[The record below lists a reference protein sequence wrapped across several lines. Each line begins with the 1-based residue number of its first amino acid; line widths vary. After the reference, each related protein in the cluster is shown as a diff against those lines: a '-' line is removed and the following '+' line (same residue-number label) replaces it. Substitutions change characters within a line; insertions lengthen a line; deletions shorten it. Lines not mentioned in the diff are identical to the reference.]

1 MTVSLTTEVD
11 AERVDKASPERSDS
25 SKGRTQG
32 NVIVGTNGKIQWFVP
47 QDDQFQFRPIY
58 NQRMNLTCTFTF
70 TAAVMLAFCCL
81 TACDKSTSPATSP
94 NAAASSSPAAS
105 STSKAADPALEK
117 LQQASGSGATDCGR
131 LGISATPEQ
140 LKGAS
145 DCALQANKGKH
156 PFYVAYDMP
165 GMTVGVAGNSD
176 AKLFTV
182 QAQGTGSAV
191 TSGDCP
197 SQLRVA
203 SSGRLT
209 CFAPGDMS
217 SMSGSHTA
225 GPMKPGMPNP
235 HAGGGAPLSHK
246 P

>member
-1 MTVSLTTEVD
+1 
-11 AERVDKASPERSDS
+11 
-25 SKGRTQG
+25 
-32 NVIVGTNGKIQWFVP
+32 
-47 QDDQFQFRPIY
+47 
-58 NQRMNLTCTFTF
+58 MNRTCTF
-70 TAAVMLAFCCL
+70 AVALMISFSCL
-81 TACDKSTSPATSP
+81 TACDKPTSPATSP

-105 STSKAADPALEK
+105 STSKSADPALET

-145 DCALQANKGKH
+145 DCAMQANKGKH

-235 HAGGGAPLSHK
+235 HAGGATPPSHK

>member
-1 MTVSLTTEVD
+1 MK
-11 AERVDKASPERSDS
+11 R
-25 SKGRTQG
+25 
-32 NVIVGTNGKIQWFVP
+32 
-47 QDDQFQFRPIY
+47 
-58 NQRMNLTCTFTF
+58 TCTL
-70 TAAVMLAFCCL
+70 AVALLFALCCL
-81 TACDKSTSPATSP
+81 TACDKPTSPAASP
-94 NAAASSSPAAS
+94 NAAASSNPAAS
-105 STSKAADPALEK
+105 STSKSADPALEK

-140 LKGAS
+140 LKSAS
-145 DCALQANKGKH
+145 DCAMQADKAKH
-156 PFYVAYDMP
+156 PFYIAYDMP
-165 GMTVGVAGNSD
+165 GMTVGVAGNSE

-182 QAQGTGSAV
+182 QSHGAGSEDV

-225 GPMKPGMPNP
+225 GPMTPGMPNP
-235 HAGGGAPLSHK
+235 HASGATVPSHK